1 MFSRRINEELE
12 LRPVDER
19 YAEELTAL
27 VRRDIAHLKPWMPW
41 ATERYSVEDAREF
54 IRRQIR
60 QYAED
65 QGFATLIF
73 FRGRVA
79 GSIGYNLIDW
89 SNRKADIGYWLGAE
103 FMGRGIMTR
112 ACRAIISRLLE
123 EAGYRVA
130 AVSSAEEAL
139 ETFAAEDVAVTL
151 TDIRMTGMDGL
162 ALLDRI
168 KDIDPEALVVVMTA
182 YSSVD
187 SAVAALRKGAYDY
200 ITKPFVNEDLL
211 QSVKNALR
219 LRGLSRENRAL
230 RRELD
235 RRYSFS
241 EIIGTSPALQSVF
254 RLVEKVASTNTNI
267 LIQGESGTGKELI
280 ARAIHHNSPRA
291 DRPFVAINCGA
302 LPETLLESELF
313 GHTKGAFTGAT
324 ANKVGLFR
332 AAEGGTIFLDEIG
345 EVSPAMQVRLLRA
358 VQEHEVTPV
367 GAGGAVPFDAR
378 IICATNRDLEKEVS
392 EGRFREDLFYRL
404 NVIEIHLPPLRE
416 RREDIPL
423 LVRHFITRTAREQGR
438 DEKPISRE
446 AMTALINYSFP
457 GNVRELQ
464 NAVERAFTL
473 SGAEIDL
480 DSLPP
485 RVRQSAGDAAAVR
498 DPDGLRPTLAEI
510 ERRYILE
517 TLTAVNQDK
526 ARAANILGIDLST
539 LYRKLKRYDAV

>member
-1 MFSRRINEELE
+1 MSTQPLI
-12 LRPVDER
+12 
-19 YAEELTAL
+19 L
-27 VRRDIAHLKPWMPW
+27 V
-41 ATERYSVEDAREF
+41 
-54 IRRQIR
+54 
-60 QYAED
+60 AED
-65 QGFATLIF
+65 EDLM
-73 FRGRVA
+73 RVILS
-79 GSIGYNLIDW
+79 G
-89 SNRKADIGYWLGAE
+89 
-103 FMGRGIMTR
+103 
-112 ACRAIISRLLE
+112 LLE
-123 EAGYRVA
+123 GAGYRVA
-130 AVSSAEEAL
+130 LCASAEEAL
-139 ETFAAEDVAVTL
+139 EKFTTEDVAVTL
-151 TDIRMTGMDGL
+151 TDIRMSGMDGL
-162 ALLDRI
+162 ALLDRV
-168 KDIDPEALVVVMTA
+168 KDIDSEALVIVMTA

-187 SAVAALRKGAYDY
+187 SAVSALRKGAYDY
-200 ITKPFVNEDLL
+200 VTKPFVNEDLL
-211 QSVKNALR
+211 QSVKNALTQR
-219 LRGLSRENRAL
+219 ELFRENRAL

-241 EIIGTSPALQSVF
+241 EIVGTSEALQSVF
-254 RLVEKVASTNTNI
+254 RLVEKVAATTTNI
-267 LIQGESGTGKELI
+267 LVNGESGTGKELI

-291 DRPFVAINCGA
+291 ARPFVAINCGA

-324 ANKVGLFR
+324 ASKAGLLR
-332 AAEGGTIFLDEIG
+332 AAEGGTVFLDEIG
-345 EVSPAMQVRLLRA
+345 EVTPAMQVRLLRA

-367 GAGGAVPFDAR
+367 GATAPVRFDAR

-423 LVRHFITRTAREQGR
+423 LVRHFIAATAREQGR
-438 DEKPISRE
+438 AEKPISRE
-446 AMTALINYSFP
+446 AMSALINYKFP

-485 RVRQSAGDAAAVR
+485 RVRESAGDPAAVR

-517 TLTAVNQDK
+517 TLASVNQDK
-526 ARAANILGIDLST
+526 ARAANVLGIDLST
-539 LYRKLKRYDAV
+539 LYRKLKRYDAA